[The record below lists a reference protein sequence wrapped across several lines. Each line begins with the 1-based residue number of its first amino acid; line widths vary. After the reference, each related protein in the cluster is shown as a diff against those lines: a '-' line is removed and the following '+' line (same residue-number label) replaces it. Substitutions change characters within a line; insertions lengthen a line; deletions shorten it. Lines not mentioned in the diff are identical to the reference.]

1 VVVVAAVVVIV
12 LLLGGTDAVPGLG
25 PDRPPTPDFAFETVK
40 VSAVPTVAG
49 APASD
54 LDAKATTAA
63 HEIQPR
69 MDELYI
75 GAFLDPGNWQEGSFD
90 DVWGLFEEGAGAEA
104 QAKVD
109 TLTAGIG
116 AGDAFDTILPN
127 VGKLKTKV
135 LFDQHERPYSVVA
148 IVRFEATGT
157 GKGGGDDL
165 VMKSQG
171 QFVFQ
176 KLDGDWKVVSFRVL
190 RNDEQEAPSPSASAS
205 ATVAGSS

>member
-1 VVVVAAVVVIV
+1 VIVVAVVVVIV
-12 LLLGGTDAVPGLG
+12 LLLGGTDAVPGLGG

-54 LDAKATTAA
+54 LDAKATSAA
-63 HEIQPR
+63 HQVQGT
-69 MDELYI
+69 MDALYI
-75 GAFLDPGNWQEGSFD
+75 GAFLDPANWQEGSFD
-90 DVWGLFEEGAGAEA
+90 DVWDLFEESAGAEA
-104 QAKVD
+104 QEKVD

-116 AGDAFDTILPN
+116 AGDAFATILPD
-127 VGKLKTKV
+127 VGQLKTKV

-148 IVRFEATGT
+148 IVRFEATGS
-157 GKGGGDDL
+157 GKSGADDL
-165 VMKSQG
+165 LMKSQG

-190 RNDEQEAPSPSASAS
+190 RNDEQQAPSSASAS
-205 ATVAGSS
+205 PGSTS